1 MTKTIQSDSVL
12 NFGSLI
18 TCVVSFV
25 VGGGVVVVVVV
36 CVCVLLIPN
45 MVRP

>member
-25 VGGGVVVVVVV
+25 VVVVVVVV
-36 CVCVLLIPN
+36 VCVLLIPN